1 MSGRSSAG
9 QTRTAQVAEAISDE
23 DRDQRLG
30 ETIRVSE
37 GRLVNAEGRLAGA
50 HLDMN
55 AAILNAHRHGGATLA
70 EALAM
75 ASTAPAAYLGL
86 SGSHGR
92 IAPGRKAIFSV
103 LRTAALSSA

>member
-1 MSGRSSAG
+1 MMLVTDAMATIGSP
-9 QTRTAQVAEAISDE
+9 
-23 DRDQRLG
+23 RDAFELFG

-55 AAILNAHRHGGATLA
+55 TAILNAHRHGGATLA

-75 ASTAPAAYLGL
+75 ASTTPAAYLGL
-86 SGSHGR
+86 AHSHGR
-92 IAPGRKAIFSV
+92 IAPGRSATFSV
-103 LRTAALSSA
+103 LRTAA